1 MVPPFFII
9 CNQPAD
15 NRKTRELL
23 AYTAAAAA
31 EDELNDDF
39 KNIALI
45 YGLNI
50 MGLYDVVNSD
60 APGER
65 EENS

>member
-15 NRKTRELL
+15 NRK
-23 AYTAAAAA
+23 
-31 EDELNDDF
+31 LNDDF